1 MKALKTIGNCCLVFL
16 TVIAVCVIIAYVY
29 YHFFVHDKTVGVNYV
44 DNQIGL
50 DIQKSDELTEEEKNE
65 FEERYFI
72 EANFYSNA
80 KNNGIALQEMKLN
93 YFTDYKL
100 LSTSYRST
108 GMQYLGD
115 LKQEDLQLV
124 ATTEEQATRDEPKN
138 FTYYDTTNGINWDGG
153 KLRTQLNRETAFIIS
168 IDNKPYQ
175 IQLDKT
181 YEWTTYERQWYT
193 LWIWNKPTTHVWLYN
208 YLDVF
213 ADCMQAIRSNS
224 AGYGDYYITVDL
236 SEYFTIRA
244 FDTKSGKFK
253 EDDVTDIIKN
263 YSVLKFHYD
272 ENGAR
277 NSSQSLFKCIDCK
290 PAVPENPTKENHEF
304 VGWSL
309 DGTNTV
315 NVADTIITENTIF
328 TAIFKINEYTVTFK
342 DGETELSK
350 QQIKHGEFASAPESP
365 TKENYTFA
373 GWSVDGTNTVDV
385 GSYAITENTTFTAVF
400 NINKYTVAFKDG
412 ETELSTQQVEHGKF
426 ASVPETP
433 IKDGY
438 TFVGWSVDGTNTV
451 DVGSYAITENTTF
464 IAVFKQA
471 GKPYSLGFDT
481 LGYGSMSSFDYDCVG
496 EALTGETV
504 TFSLTLLDLS
514 DKYDT
519 YKPLKISRV
528 VLQDEN
534 GEEIFDLDEINGVGV
549 MNKVGEKYEFSFELP
564 EEYAGQYIT
573 IMVYL
578 LPLDG

>member
-50 DIQKSDELTEEEKNE
+50 DIQKSDELTEEEKKE

-244 FDTKSGKFK
+244 FDTESGKFK
-253 EDDVTDIIKN
+253 AWITRIAHNLIIDN
-263 YSVLKFHYD
+263 FRQERSENWVSND
-272 ENGAR
+272 EVEKD
-277 NSSQSLFKCIDCK
+277 LF
-290 PAVPENPTKENHEF
+290 N
-304 VGWSL
+304 
-309 DGTNTV
+309 
-315 NVADTIITENTIF
+315 NVRFCEDTIEDRLVRHQVFLDLKRLVKYLPDNQREVLEMRYYRDMSFKEIADATGVSINTALGRMRYAILNMRRLASENRI
-328 TAIFKINEYTVTFK
+328 
-342 DGETELSK
+342 ELSL
-350 QQIKHGEFASAPESP
+350 A
-365 TKENYTFA
+365 
-373 GWSVDGTNTVDV
+373 
-385 GSYAITENTTFTAVF
+385 
-400 NINKYTVAFKDG
+400 
-412 ETELSTQQVEHGKF
+412 
-426 ASVPETP
+426 
-433 IKDGY
+433 
-438 TFVGWSVDGTNTV
+438 
-451 DVGSYAITENTTF
+451 
-464 IAVFKQA
+464 
-471 GKPYSLGFDT
+471 
-481 LGYGSMSSFDYDCVG
+481 
-496 EALTGETV
+496 
-504 TFSLTLLDLS
+504 
-514 DKYDT
+514 
-519 YKPLKISRV
+519 
-528 VLQDEN
+528 
-534 GEEIFDLDEINGVGV
+534 
-549 MNKVGEKYEFSFELP
+549 
-564 EEYAGQYIT
+564 
-573 IMVYL
+573 
-578 LPLDG
+578 